1 MMKVG
6 AEQSTGKKSRTMQ
19 MDMQT
24 PSGAAPGTHQPT
36 ILIVENE
43 ISNRIL
49 IEKVLSTRGFRCLS
63 ASNGREALDIVDHE
77 AVDLILTDLSM
88 PILDGYRTTQLIRAR
103 PALAQVPIVAVTAY
117 ALNDENEAAMQI
129 GCNEYLTKPFKP
141 RQLLEVVD
149 RLLPQ
154 R

>member
-1 MMKVG
+1 MNMNMPGPLG
-6 AEQSTGKKSRTMQ
+6 AT
-19 MDMQT
+19 
-24 PSGAAPGTHQPT
+24 PGTRQPT

-43 ISNRIL
+43 VSNRIL

-63 ASNGREALDIVDHE
+63 ASNGREALDILDHE
-77 AVDLILTDLSM
+77 SVDLILTDLSM
-88 PILDGYRTTQLIRAR
+88 PVLDGYRTTQLIRAR
-103 PALAQVPIVAVTAY
+103 PTLAQVPIVAVTAY

-149 RLLPQ
+149 RLLP
-154 R
+154 RR

>member
-1 MMKVG
+1 MNTR
-6 AEQSTGKKSRTMQ
+6 S
-19 MDMQT
+19 
-24 PSGAAPGTHQPT
+24 PSAGSNSGTRPPT

-49 IEKVLSTRGFRCLS
+49 IEKVLSTRGYRCLS
-63 ASNGREALDIVDHE
+63 ASNGREALDLLDREV
-77 AVDLILTDLSM
+77 VDLILTDLSM
-88 PILDGYRTTQLIRAR
+88 PVLDGYRTIQLIRAR
-103 PALAQVPIVAVTAY
+103 PGISQVPIIAVTAY

>member
-1 MMKVG
+1 MNT
-6 AEQSTGKKSRTMQ
+6 QL
-19 MDMQT
+19 
-24 PSGAAPGTHQPT
+24 PSSNNISGTRQPT

-49 IEKVLSTRGFRCLS
+49 IEKVLSTRGYRCLS
-63 ASNGREALDIVDHE
+63 ASNGREALDMLDRVV
-77 AVDLILTDLSM
+77 VDLILTDLSM
-88 PILDGYRTTQLIRAR
+88 PVLDGYRTIQLIRAR
-103 PALAQVPIVAVTAY
+103 PGISQVPIVAVTAY

-149 RLLPQ
+149 RLLP
-154 R
+154 RP

>member
-1 MMKVG
+1 MN
-6 AEQSTGKKSRTMQ
+6 
-19 MDMQT
+19 T
-24 PSGAAPGTHQPT
+24 PLPGRGQPT
-36 ILIVENE
+36 ILVIENE

-49 IEKVLSTRGFRCLS
+49 IERVLSTRGYYCLC
-63 ASNGREALDIVDHE
+63 ASNGREALDILDRE
-77 AVDLILTDLSM
+77 RVDLILTDLSM
-88 PILDGYRTTQLIRAR
+88 PVLDGYRTTQLIRAR
-103 PALAQVPIVAVTAY
+103 PALANVPIVAVTAY
-117 ALNDENEAAMQI
+117 ALNDENEAALQI